1 MMTTAP
7 AQNDFRALVDF
18 RCALFSLFAADESFT
33 QEGNITW
40 QQCLTLL
47 TIKSPREGN
56 FATVGL
62 LAQWMGIERF
72 AADNLVDDLVR
83 RRFVERARDP
93 KDRRRVLL
101 TVTPLGEQWLTSVIE
116 EAFPRLAQTGAML
129 MQALRTVMAH
139 AVAHTNKPKN
149 QPRLDVGT
157 LAWQST
163 GFQAV

>member
-1 MMTTAP
+1 MTTAP
-7 AQNDFRALVDF
+7 AQNDYRALVDF
-18 RCALFSLFAADESFT
+18 RCALYSLFAADESFT

-47 TIKSPREGN
+47 TIKSPREGS

-62 LAQWMGIERF
+62 LAQWMGMERF

-101 TVTPLGEQWLTSVIE
+101 TVTPLGEQWLASVIE
-116 EAFPRLAQTGAML
+116 EAFPRLAQTGATL